1 MKINSR
7 KNRWRRRSAR
17 KPWSSAAIALGVW
30 DDVMKSYRESLYAK
44 LFIKLQDLLRTED
57 ETL

>member
-30 DDVMKSYRESLYAK
+30 SDVMTAYRESLYAK
-44 LFIKLQDLLRTED
+44 LFIPLKLLGAED